1 MTMKKWLFII
11 IIFLMIGL
19 VIGFFFQKVLPSP
32 QYSLKKLKQAISEQ
46 DVNAFEKYV
55 DLDSTIDS
63 LIEKTWQYYTP
74 ENQEGETRWDK
85 IRQEVSNSLLSVVK
99 PNLKEH
105 IKKEVLEYIQTGK
118 WDDDGEADNNTL
130 FSLMM
135 NIIKKRI
142 DPGQWDHQS
151 INYTEIEN
159 DIAFVGLTYYDR
171 EKETNFIIEVKMR
184 DMEGYWQIIE
194 ITNIAQL
201 IGYFQKI

>member
-1 MTMKKWLFII
+1 MKKKLSLII
-11 IIFLMIGL
+11 VLLIIGILSGYYLWNILG
-19 VIGFFFQKVLPSP
+19 SP
-32 QYSLKKLKQAISEQ
+32 QYSLRQLDKAMDSKN
-46 DVNAFEKYV
+46 VNSFHKYV
-55 DLDSTIDS
+55 DLDSTVDS
-63 LIEKTWQYYTP
+63 LIEKTWQYYSP
-74 ENQEGETRWDK
+74 EDHEEGNRWDR

-99 PNLKEH
+99 PNLKER

-118 WDDDGEADNNTL
+118 WDDDDEADNNTL

-159 DIAFVGLTYYDR
+159 DTAFVGLTYYDR
-171 EKETNFIIEVKMR
+171 ERETNFIIEVKMR

-194 ITNIAQL
+194 ITNVAQL
-201 IGYFQKI
+201 IGYFQEI